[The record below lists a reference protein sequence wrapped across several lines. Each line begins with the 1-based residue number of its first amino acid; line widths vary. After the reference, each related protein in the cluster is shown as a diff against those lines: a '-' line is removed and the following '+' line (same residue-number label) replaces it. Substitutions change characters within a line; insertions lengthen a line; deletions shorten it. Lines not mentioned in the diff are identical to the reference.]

1 MSGLLN
7 SFVPEFPIPSE
18 PGISFGETV
27 IISCRLRPGL
37 PGRFRLTDIRK
48 TRCDLRHALDCDFV
62 AVTSRTLPQS
72 ARTTYSFELL
82 FTYSLTGPRI
92 CRNHRFRQIAA
103 CRRFTSTTPATW
115 LRYENPKSSLRSTL
129 KLPSTVLIS
138 CACRIFKNALR
149 LPSSAFPHGAQ
160 LSPISILPS

>member
-27 IISCRLRPGL
+27 IVSCRLRPDL
-37 PGRFRLTDIRK
+37 PGRFRSTDIRK

-82 FTYSLTGPRI
+82 FTYSLSGTSDLSQSPFPANCGL
-92 CRNHRFRQIAA
+92 C
-103 CRRFTSTTPATW
+103 RFTSTTPATW

-160 LSPISILPS
+160 R

>member
-1 MSGLLN
+1 MPGLLN

-27 IISCRLRPGL
+27 IISCRLRPAL
-37 PGRFRLTDIRK
+37 PGRFRSTDIRK

-82 FTYSLTGPRI
+82 FTYSLTG
-92 CRNHRFRQIAA
+92 
-103 CRRFTSTTPATW
+103 TSDLSQSPFPA
-115 LRYENPKSSLRSTL
+115 N
-129 KLPSTVLIS
+129 
-138 CACRIFKNALR
+138 C
-149 LPSSAFPHGAQ
+149 G
-160 LSPISILPS
+160 LSPIYIDNTGNLAALRKPKIKLALNSEASVHSADLLRLQNL

>member
-27 IISCRLRPGL
+27 IISYRLRPDL
-37 PGRFRLTDIRK
+37 PGRFRSTDIRK

-72 ARTTYSFELL
+72 ARTTHSFELL
-82 FTYSLTGPRI
+82 FTYSLPG
-92 CRNHRFRQIAA
+92 
-103 CRRFTSTTPATW
+103 TSDMSQSPFPA
-115 LRYENPKSSLRSTL
+115 R
-129 KLPSTVLIS
+129 
-138 CACRIFKNALR
+138 LR
-149 LPSSAFPHGAQ
+149 LVADLHRQHRQLGCAPKAQNQACAQ
-160 LSPISILPS
+160 LKSFRSQC